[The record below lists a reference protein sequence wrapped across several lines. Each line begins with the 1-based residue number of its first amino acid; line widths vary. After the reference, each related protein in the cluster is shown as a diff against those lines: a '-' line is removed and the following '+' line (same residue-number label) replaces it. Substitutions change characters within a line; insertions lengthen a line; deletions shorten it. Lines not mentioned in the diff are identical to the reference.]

1 MQATTKLALGMALLT
16 TCGALSARAQD
27 SWKSRLTVGGYG
39 EAVMTRNFYSDSFN
53 RYSHAADYKDDDSHG
68 RFDLPHV
75 VINLGYD
82 FGKGWT
88 MGSEIE
94 FEHGGTES
102 AIEIESEEAGEYEAE
117 VERGGEVALEQFW
130 IQKSFRP
137 ELNIRMGEIIVPVG
151 MTNQHHMPTE
161 FFTVYRPEGENTI
174 FPCTWHEVGVSVWGR
189 TRQWRY
195 EAQFLAG
202 LDADRF
208 GSESF
213 IHYGSGSPYEFKI
226 ANQYA
231 AAARLDNYSIAG
243 LRLSAS
249 GYYGRTFRNSLT
261 KSTKYK
267 DKNGDIYIG
276 AFDFLLDRWNW
287 VVRGNFDYAHLQDAD
302 AITAFNIN
310 SFPTNYD
317 DNPSKRQVV
326 GSDAIA
332 AGVEAGYD
340 CFGLNKK
347 LHDDKQKLYLFGRY
361 EYYDSMYKGSKAA
374 VYKWCGKQRMAVGLN
389 YYPMPQIVVKGE
401 YSKRFFS
408 SEYNDEP
415 SISLGI
421 AYCGFFL

>member
-1 MQATTKLALGMALLT
+1 
-16 TCGALSARAQD
+16 
-27 SWKSRLTVGGYG
+27 
-39 EAVMTRNFYSDSFN
+39 
-53 RYSHAADYKDDDSHG
+53 
-68 RFDLPHV
+68 
-75 VINLGYD
+75 
-82 FGKGWT
+82 
-88 MGSEIE
+88 
-94 FEHGGTES
+94 
-102 AIEIESEEAGEYEAE
+102 
-117 VERGGEVALEQFW
+117 
-130 IQKSFRP
+130 
-137 ELNIRMGEIIVPVG
+137 
-151 MTNQHHMPTE
+151 
-161 FFTVYRPEGENTI
+161 
-174 FPCTWHEVGVSVWGR
+174 VGVSVWGR